1 MPSTEGWWLE
11 ILHFRNTLMTRRC
24 IMGKYFIGW
33 LLGVPVVVLVI
44 IYLIF

>member
-1 MPSTEGWWLE
+1 MPSTERGWLDA
-11 ILHFRNTLMTRRC
+11 LLFPNTLMTRRC